1 MKVESCAASETGN
14 RNSSQADSED
24 VGAQHA
30 APLPQRMA
38 GAADVTSELVSHRH
52 HQRPR
57 QNGTREEQAAR
68 EAAHQA
74 QPGVALF
81 QTDRL
86 IRVEQVGANRDTAR
100 RNEILRPEVEIGVRG
115 QLVAPANAG
124 RARRTPEWPTAAK
137 PPSRPPPVVT

>member
-14 RNSSQADSED
+14 RNSSQADSKN

-30 APLPQRMA
+30 APLPRPMA
-38 GAADVTSELVSHRH
+38 GAADITSELVAHRH

-57 QNGTREEQAAR
+57 QNRTRKEQAAR

-86 IRVEQVGANRDTAR
+86 IRVEQVGANGDTAR
-100 RNEILRPEVEIGVRG
+100 WNEILRPKVEIGVRG
-115 QLVAPANAG
+115 
-124 RARRTPEWPTAAK
+124 
-137 PPSRPPPVVT
+137 